1 MIDPL
6 PYLTHDFDG
15 IGGVIRQRPEDFL
28 VEEIPLYEPV
38 GEGEHVFVEIQKLGL
53 TTFDA
58 INRIARECNVPA
70 RDIGFAGMKDKDAVT
85 RQIISVPGVSEE
97 RLMKLQSPELSV
109 LWATRH
115 RNKLKLGH
123 LKGNRFVIRIR
134 EVEPSSVVRLQSP
147 IRLLQQ
153 RGLPNFFGEQRF
165 GIRHDNDRLGAALIR
180 GDNSR
185 VLHLLLGSPRAEVD
199 PPEIV
204 QARTHFDR
212 GEFDESLRHWPRRCG
227 MERRLV
233 ARFAKTRRPGA
244 TVRGIE
250 PRLRRLW
257 ITALQSRVF
266 NEVLRRRLDTLDRIL
281 PGEVCEKLDN
291 HACFRA
297 EDIVAEQ
304 LRADRWEISPTGP
317 LLGYRLTLPTGEA
330 LAIEESVFAQFELKP
345 DDFRNAERD
354 RGKGDRRAL
363 RVRPEDVR
371 LESGVDEIGSYVLV
385 AFTLP
390 AGSFATILLRELMKP
405 ERHGKDEMTEVAP
418 PVGHDAADETSL
430 SLAEAEASGEDADEA
445 STDSAD

>member
-1 MIDPL
+1 MQT
-6 PYLTHDFDG
+6 YLTHDFDG
-15 IGGVIRQRPEDFL
+15 IGGVIRQRPEDFF
-28 VEEIPLYEPV
+28 VQEIPLYEPV
-38 GEGEHVFVEIQKLGL
+38 GVGEHVFAEIQKVGL

-58 INRIARECNVPA
+58 INRIARECSISP

-85 RQIISVPGVSEE
+85 RQVVSVPGVSEE
-97 RLMKLQSPELSV
+97 QLMKLQSPELSV

-123 LKGNRFVIRIR
+123 LKGNRFAIRIR
-134 EVEPSSVVRLQSP
+134 EVEPSSVVRLQAP
-147 IRLLQQ
+147 LKLLQQ
-153 RGLPNFFGEQRF
+153 RGMPNFFGEQRF
-165 GIRHDNDRLGAALIR
+165 GIRHDNDQLGAALIR

-257 ITALQSRVF
+257 ISALQSRVF
-266 NEVLRRRLDTLDRIL
+266 NEVLRRRIDTLDRIL

-297 EDIVAEQ
+297 EDPAVEQ
-304 LRADRWEISPTGP
+304 ARADRWEISPTGP
-317 LLGYRLTLPTGEA
+317 LLGYRLTLPTDEA
-330 LAIEESVFAQFELKP
+330 LAIEQSVFDQFELKP
-345 DDFRNAERD
+345 ADFRNAEKD
-354 RGKGDRRAL
+354 RAKGDRRAL

-371 LESGVDEIGSYVLV
+371 LEAGVDENGGYVLV

-390 AGSFATILLRELMKP
+390 AGSFATVLLRELMKP
-405 ERHGKDEMTEVAP
+405 ERHGKDDASAVEPTE
-418 PVGHDAADETSL
+418 GDDSLDETSPSTSEEERSDGDGDDRETL
-430 SLAEAEASGEDADEA
+430 LAD
-445 STDSAD
+445 